1 LLQAEKTMANLAP
14 EDSNAGV
21 LASAIFTAFRTPDPE
36 AVASLGRMASGKGS
50 PRLQVAAAAALAAI
64 HSADAVPWLGSLLSD
79 SQQQVQ
85 IYGAQGLSFFANG
98 VGIPTAETTKQLTH
112 LNERQPTSYRTAET
126 DRHIGPLTGQP
137 EPFLDFWR
145 GWWQQHPELHA
156 QQ

>member
-50 PRLQVAAAAALAAI
+50 PKLKAAAAAALAAI

-79 SQQQVQ
+79 PQQQVQ

-98 VGIPTAETTKQLTH
+98 AGIPTSETTKQLTH
-112 LNERQPTSYRTAET
+112 LNQRQPTSYRTAET
-126 DRHIGPLTGQP
+126 DRHIGPVTGQP